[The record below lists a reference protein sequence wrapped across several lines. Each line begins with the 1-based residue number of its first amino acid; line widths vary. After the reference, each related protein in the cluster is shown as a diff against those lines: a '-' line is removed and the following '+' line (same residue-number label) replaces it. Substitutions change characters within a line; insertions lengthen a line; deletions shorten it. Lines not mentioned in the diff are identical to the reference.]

1 MVEEPGGVGHFNG
14 KYYMWMIDGDE
25 IFAIFESGEYFHF
38 YNDQVGWIEF
48 VFAGMFLGKM
58 L

>member
-1 MVEEPGGVGHFNG
+1 MVEEPGGVGDFNG

-25 IFAIFESGEYFHF
+25 IYAIFESGEYFHF
-38 YNDQVGWIEF
+38 YNDRAGWLEF
-48 VFAGMFLGKM
+48 LLTGMVLGKM